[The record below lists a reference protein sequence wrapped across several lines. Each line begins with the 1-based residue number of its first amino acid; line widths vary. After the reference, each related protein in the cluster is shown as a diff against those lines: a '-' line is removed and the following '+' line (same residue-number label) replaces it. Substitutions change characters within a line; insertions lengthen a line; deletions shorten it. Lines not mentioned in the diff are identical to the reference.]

1 MNTNIPNNKI
11 NYSIMNQKLLEDISV
26 KQEIEN
32 PYEHF
37 GIYDSEGEIDFVR
50 IKRIRKTQYYK
61 YYRSFRDHF
70 KHYGNFR
77 DYHKLNKKEK
87 ADKIEYFFN
96 NYDYNTMIEDYDFV
110 DQEIDI

>member
-1 MNTNIPNNKI
+1 MKTNINNF
-11 NYSIMNQKLLEDISV
+11 SIMNQKLLEGISV
-26 KQEIEN
+26 KPEKEN

-50 IKRIRKTQYYK
+50 IERIRKTQYYK
-61 YYRSFRDHF
+61 YYRSFRDYF
-70 KHYGNFR
+70 KHYENFR

-96 NYDYNTMIEDYDFV
+96 NYDDDTMIEDNDFV
-110 DQEIDI
+110 DQEVDIFIV